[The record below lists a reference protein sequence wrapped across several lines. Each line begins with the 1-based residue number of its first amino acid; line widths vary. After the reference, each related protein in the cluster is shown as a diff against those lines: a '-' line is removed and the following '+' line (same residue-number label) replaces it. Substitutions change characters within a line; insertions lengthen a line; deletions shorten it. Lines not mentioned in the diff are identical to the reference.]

1 MCSFR
6 SRLITA
12 FALVIST
19 FAAPSYAQ
27 DASAEDKAA
36 ARELAVMGIQLAQ
49 DGKCD
54 HAMDPLT
61 RAEQLYHAPTILTW
75 IGECEIQMGRLV
87 AGSETLR
94 QVLRE
99 TLPADAPSAF
109 VDAQKR
115 AAFLLEVT
123 TPRIAK
129 LTLAIQ
135 AESGELTERE
145 QLKVSVDGTPISL
158 ALIGVPRPTDPGEHE
173 VLVELAGYE
182 PERKRIVLADGEIQQ
197 LNVRLKKPQSS
208 SQEATSSAY
217 DQNSQGE
224 NDGAAS
230 SGYKT
235 LGWALV
241 GGGAGFLAGGGVLG
255 FLALNKKQDLD
266 CPTRATCPSSEEP
279 TLKSAR
285 LLATLSTVSFG
296 VGGAAALTGLIVL
309 LTGDDEPNTALITTR
324 SGLSLRAEVGYTSLG
339 LSGTF

>member
-1 MCSFR
+1 MCSSR

-12 FALVIST
+12 FALVTST

-197 LNVRLKKPQSS
+197 LNVRLKKPLSS
-208 SQEATSSAY
+208 SEVATSSAY
-217 DQNSQGE
+217 DQNPQGE
-224 NDGAAS
+224 NDAAS

-255 FLALNKKQDLD
+255 LLALNKKQDLD
-266 CPTRATCPSSEEP
+266 CPTPATCPLSEES

-324 SGLSLRAEVGYTSLG
+324 SGLSLHAEVGYTSLG